1 MLFNNNSEQK
11 EPGGEEEIIEK
22 KERGSFYYIKD
33 NKRGFP
39 VITLGY
45 KDKDPSKHMEAK
57 IAPTEGS
64 NLFSF
69 KMGKNDFIYYDPGMP
84 LAAYVTGTPVLFPF
98 PNRIE
103 DAMWTWKGRT
113 YLQKKNGIP
122 IQLHSLVY
130 DEAWEYIEPE
140 FGIKEVF
147 FSTYLNV
154 NRNHP
159 IYKGYPFEFK
169 LTLTYKLNSQNLS
182 VTYKVENRDN
192 KEMPFGFALHPYF
205 AKLSGENGTLIS
217 VPALYWYETRADVD
231 KVFLNK
237 YKESFELIT
246 NILPTGRL
254 KCVYNDGKN
263 LIHPIPVGSVDL
275 DDVYTGFFPKDNSY
289 IDYKNL
295 NLRLNLVCSCDFT
308 HAVVYTPSGKPYF
321 CIEPQTCSTDAIN
334 LHSKS
339 IDFPHIIILPQDYV
353 YTGTVSFVPK
363 YY

>member
-1 MLFNNNSEQK
+1 MLFNNNEQK
-11 EPGGEEEIIEK
+11 EPDEEEGIIERR
-22 KERGSFYYIKD
+22 EQGQFYCIKD
-33 NKRGFP
+33 TKNRFL

-45 KDKDPSKHMEAK
+45 KDKELSRCMEAK

-69 KMGKNDFIYYDPGMP
+69 KLGEDDFIYYDSKMP
-84 LAAYVTGTPVLFPF
+84 LADYVTGTPVLFPF

-130 DEAWEYIEPE
+130 DEAWEYTEPK
-140 FGIKEVF
+140 FGAEEVF
-147 FSTYLNV
+147 FRTYLDINE
-154 NRNHP
+154 NHP
-159 IYKGYPFEFK
+159 IYKGYPFKFR
-169 LTLTYKLNSQNLS
+169 LILTYKLTNKNLS
-182 VTYKVENRDN
+182 VIYKVENRDD

-205 AKLSGENGTLIS
+205 TKLLGGNDTLIS
-217 VPALYWYETRADVD
+217 VPALYRYENRSDVD

-237 YKESFELIT
+237 YKGSFKLVP

-254 KCVYNDGKN
+254 ICVYKDEKN
-263 LIHPIPVGSVDL
+263 LIYPVSVGSKDL
-275 DDVYTGFFPKDNSY
+275 DDVYTGFFPGYNSY
-289 IDYKNL
+289 IDYTTLK
-295 NLRLNLVCSCDFT
+295 LRLNLLCSCDFT
-308 HAVVYTPSGKPYF
+308 HAVVYTPQGEPYF

-334 LHSKS
+334 LHAKN
-339 IDFPHIIILPQDYV
+339 IDFPHIIILEPNHSYM
-353 YTGTVSFVPK
+353 GNVSFVPE